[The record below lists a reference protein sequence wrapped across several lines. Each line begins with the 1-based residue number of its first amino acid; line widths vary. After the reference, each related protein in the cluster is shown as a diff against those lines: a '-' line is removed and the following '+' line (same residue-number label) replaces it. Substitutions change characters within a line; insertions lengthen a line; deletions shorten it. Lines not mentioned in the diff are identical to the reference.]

1 MNSVVRNFFYAVG
14 FTLLLFMTRVPA
26 ATVQFG
32 DLVTFI
38 QNAVFWTTTGCI
50 GAMLVGLEVALSSGK
65 IISARAADVNNA
77 RGAKGVAGPAQ

>member
-1 MNSVVRNFFYAVG
+1 MV
-14 FTLLLFMTRVPA
+14 LWCLFLPILSLIFIPLVLPD
-26 ATVQFG
+26 QPIG